1 MSFDATGLDPRLL
14 RALAKR
20 GFDKPTP
27 VQVRRLPGQLRALP
41 CEEVSER
48 PD

>member
-1 MSFDATGLDPRLL
+1 MSFDDMGLDPRLL

-27 VQVRRLPGQLRALP
+27 VQVRGHQPWPGAWAVRN
-41 CEEVSER
+41 R
-48 PD
+48 R